1 MWQLTRIL
9 QMNPPNSWKMYSQLK
24 QQTQCKL
31 IKFTVACASDALDG
45 RIKAHLNLISNNW
58 AFDLVDKFFTAT
70 FWSTFLRT
78 NLKRGIMEKKME
90 IFKLYSEAFRGAYFW
105 RMGEKFVQNSFSNF
119 KALFMYADLKNP
131 FDPVSPRPDYAC
143 HKRYFPPW
151 WMSPQLSVTHLV

>member
-31 IKFTVACASDALDG
+31 IKLTVACASDALDG
-45 RIKAHLNLISNNW
+45 RIKAHLNLIPNNW

-78 NLKRGIMEKKME
+78 NLNRGIMEKKNGNFQIVRWSFPGCIFLENGRE
-90 IFKLYSEAFRGAYFW
+90 IRSPIWKLYSCTRIW
-105 RMGEKFVQNSFSNF
+105 KIHSIQ
-119 KALFMYADLKNP
+119 
-131 FDPVSPRPDYAC
+131 SPRGQITPATKDTFL
-143 HKRYFPPW
+143 HDEWVHNFP
-151 WMSPQLSVTHLV
+151 LLI

>member
-31 IKFTVACASDALDG
+31 IKLTVACASDALDG
-45 RIKAHLNLISNNW
+45 RIKAHLNLIPNNW
-58 AFDLVDKFFTAT
+58 AFDLVDKSFTAT

-78 NLKRGIMEKKME
+78 NLNRGIMEKKWKFSNCIVKLSGVH
-90 IFKLYSEAFRGAYFW
+90 IF
-105 RMGEKFVQNSFSNF
+105 GEWARNSFSNF

-151 WMSPQLSVTHLV
+151 WMSLQLSVTHLV

>member
-31 IKFTVACASDALDG
+31 IKLTVACASDALDG
-45 RIKAHLNLISNNW
+45 RIKAHLNLIPNNW

-78 NLKRGIMEKKME
+78 NLNRGIMEKKLKFSNCTVKLSGVH
-90 IFKLYSEAFRGAYFW
+90 IF
-105 RMGEKFVQNSFSNF
+105 GEWARNSFSNF

>member
-9 QMNPPNSWKMYSQLK
+9 QMNPLNSWKMYSQLK

-31 IKFTVACASDALDG
+31 IKLTVACASDALDG
-45 RIKAHLNLISNNW
+45 RIKAHLNLIPNNW

-78 NLKRGIMEKKME
+78 NLNRGIMEKKNGNFQIVQWSFPGC
-90 IFKLYSEAFRGAYFW
+90 IFLENGR
-105 RMGEKFVQNSFSNF
+105 ENSFSNF
-119 KALFMYADLKNP
+119 KAVFMYADLKNP